1 MAEAGAIRAN
11 AAELL
16 ERAQQ
21 LRVEGSSKTQDA
33 VDAAS
38 RAEKAE
44 VAHARFLVMGFSR
57 DGNFPRHGV
66 SVVSER
72 DGVQHTLFF

>member
-1 MAEAGAIRAN
+1 MDERLEQLGAASSEVNAAVALMAEAGAIRAS

-21 LRVEGSSKTQDA
+21 LRLEGSSKTQDA

-44 VAHARFLVMGFSR
+44 VAHLHS
-57 DGNFPRHGV
+57 
-66 SVVSER
+66 
-72 DGVQHTLFF
+72 LLW